1 MSSPRPRSPRTG
13 ARGATAGRGATA
25 AQTARRPG
33 THARRPKAGPASRR
47 RRRGGVPRAWL
58 GWAAAL
64 VALTVLVVVGIRT
77 AGERIPATA
86 TGRCTVAGSDLELT
100 GEQAASAAT
109 IAAVA
114 RARGL
119 PERAV
124 VIALATAQ
132 QESTL
137 RNLDY
142 GDRDSLGLFQQRP
155 SQGWGSPEQVRDPV
169 YAAGKF
175 YDGLVEV
182 PGWET
187 GRLTEVAQEVQRS
200 GFPEAYQKHEPMAQA
215 LTTALFT
222 GGLSCAWQPQEVG
235 GRLSERTASAAGQAE
250 RELGVPAGEE
260 FGAVSVDPAVGWLGA
275 SWAVAH
281 AERLQVGSVS
291 YAGRT
296 WTAEAGWA
304 DSGAGDGAVRLELVT

>member
-1 MSSPRPRSPRTG
+1 M
-13 ARGATAGRGATA
+13 
-25 AQTARRPG
+25 
-33 THARRPKAGPASRR
+33 
-47 RRRGGVPRAWL
+47 V
-58 GWAAAL
+58 
-64 VALTVLVVVGIRT
+64 LTVLVVVGITR
-77 AGERIPATA
+77 AGERTPATA
-86 TGRCTVAGSDLELT
+86 TGRCTVAGSDLVLT

-155 SQGWGSPEQVRDPV
+155 SQGWGSPEQVQDPV

-182 PGWET
+182 RGWET

-200 GFPEAYQKHEPMAQA
+200 GFPEAYQKHEPMARA
-215 LTTALFT
+215 LTTALLT
-222 GGLSCAWQPQEVG
+222 GGLGCTWQPPEVG
-235 GRLSERTASAAGQAE
+235 GRLSERTAAAAGQAE
-250 RELGVPAGEE
+250 RELGVPADEE
-260 FGAVSVDPAVGWLGA
+260 FGAVSIDPAAGWLGA

-281 AERLQVGSVS
+281 AERLQVDSVS

-296 WTAEAGWA
+296 WTVDAGWA
-304 DSGAGDGAVRLELVT
+304 DSGAGDGAVRLELIT